1 MGNVLPLIPVRSEPS
16 DRGAHDSGTSDPGAL
31 VISCDDCVLQHSD
44 HCADCVVSF
53 LCGDDDSEVV
63 LGSDERRALHLLA
76 EAGLAPEL
84 RLTRR
89 AG

>member
-1 MGNVLPLIPVRSEPS
+1 MGNVLPLIPVRSESPET
-16 DRGAHDSGTSDPGAL
+16 GGL
-31 VISCDDCVLQHSD
+31 VISCDDCTLQHSD

-53 LCGDDDSEVV
+53 LCGNNEVDLV
-63 LGSDERRALHLLA
+63 LGTDERRALHLLA